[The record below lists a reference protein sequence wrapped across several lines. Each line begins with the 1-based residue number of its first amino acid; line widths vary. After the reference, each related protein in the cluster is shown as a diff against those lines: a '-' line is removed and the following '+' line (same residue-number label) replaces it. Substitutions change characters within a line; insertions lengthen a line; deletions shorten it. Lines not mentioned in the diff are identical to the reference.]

1 MNIKRKN
8 KKNVVDYRDVMIGE
22 VFEVCNTIYL
32 KIEPITSKSGAVF
45 DCIELETGKIQ
56 ENFLKSIDSVILLN
70 TTLMIED

>member
-56 ENFLKSIDSVILLN
+56 ENFLNSTDSVTLLN
-70 TTLMIED
+70 ATLVIDD